1 MKKEIVQI
9 SKQCIKKRPP
19 FWRAFF
25 CAARLA
31 APIFLR
37 FLMRQPFAGT
47 LDADPLYIWCLRD
60 AFVSGSAK
68 TSP

>member
-1 MKKEIVQI
+1 MYQE
-9 SKQCIKKRPP
+9 
-19 FWRAFF
+19 
-25 CAARLA
+25 
-31 APIFLR
+31 APSVLEGVFLRNAPAGTFFLR